1 MMTKPGVL
9 LVFSGPSGA
18 GKDTILHS
26 LLKNTKQVHLS
37 VSATTRSPREGEEDG
52 KDYYFVSKEQF
63 EVMISQGEMLE
74 YAQYCGN
81 FYGTP
86 KAPVE
91 AALQQGKDV
100 ILEIEVNGALQIKK
114 KCPDCATVFVLPPSM
129 EILERRLRRRQTE
142 DEETLLKRLAK
153 AKEEIALA
161 EEYDYIII
169 NDALEDAVDEIHCI
183 LSAEKSKTIRMS
195 KIIDEVF

>member
-1 MMTKPGVL
+1 M
-9 LVFSGPSGA
+9 
-18 GKDTILHS
+18 
-26 LLKNTKQVHLS
+26 S
-37 VSATTRSPREGEEDG
+37 VSYTH
-52 KDYYFVSKEQF
+52 
-63 EVMISQGEMLE
+63 L
-74 YAQYCGN
+74 
-81 FYGTP
+81 P